1 MSLHPSFHSE
11 FTRNHERDIQRKL
24 AKPTRSRHDPAG
36 RTDATA
42 DELAGVVQAARSGD
56 SQAWESLLARF
67 SPMLR
72 AVARDYRL
80 QPADVDDV
88 VQATWE
94 AAISHIAQLREPEA
108 IAGWLGVIVRRQ
120 ALRAIR
126 SHQREVPVAEL
137 LEREEPSRPGVEDN
151 LLRAE
156 QQVAVR
162 EAVGRLPDRQRS
174 LITALLRDSEPS
186 YTELSTKLRMPH
198 GSIGPTR
205 ARAFSL
211 LRRDRRLAATLAPTR
226 TA

>member
-11 FTRNHERDIQRKL
+11 FTRQHERDIQRKL
-24 AKPTRSRHDPAG
+24 AKPTRSRRDSAG
-36 RTDATA
+36 RIDANA
-42 DELAGVVQAARSGD
+42 DELAGLVQAARSGD

-72 AVARDYRL
+72 SVARDYRL

-174 LITALLRDSEPS
+174 LITALLRDS
-186 YTELSTKLRMPH
+186 
-198 GSIGPTR
+198 
-205 ARAFSL
+205 
-211 LRRDRRLAATLAPTR
+211 
-226 TA
+226 

>member
-1 MSLHPSFHSE
+1 
-11 FTRNHERDIQRKL
+11 
-24 AKPTRSRHDPAG
+24 
-36 RTDATA
+36 
-42 DELAGVVQAARSGD
+42 
-56 SQAWESLLARF
+56 
-67 SPMLR
+67 MLR

-120 ALRAIR
+120 ALRTIR

-137 LEREEPSRPGVEDN
+137 LEREEPSRPGVEEN

-211 LRRDRRLAATLAPTR
+211 LRRDRRLVATLAPTR
-226 TA
+226 SA